1 VDDKGAVNRGDEDT
15 LKMQAQVTKALRPA
29 YEELARALPEQ
40 RRLGIDESPTKEAGA
55 KSLLWTYV
63 AGLFRVF
70 AARGTR
76 AAKVLSEFLTDA
88 FAGAPGRGVA
98 PGTRSR
104 NEPAFDTWRHAP
116 FNEFRLVQGRKCWA
130 TCGCGPSPKS

>member
-1 VDDKGAVNRGDEDT
+1 VDDQGAVNRGDEDT

-55 KSLLWTYV
+55 KSWLRTFV
-63 AGLFRVF
+63 AGLFTVF

-76 AAKVLSEFLTDA
+76 AATVLSEFLTDA
-88 FAGAPGRGVA
+88 FAGGLPSMRSVRRLPIRKNLVTRRRTSGLLNCSSPTGR
-98 PGTRSR
+98 TSI
-104 NEPAFDTWRHAP
+104 
-116 FNEFRLVQGRKCWA
+116 
-130 TCGCGPSPKS
+130 